1 MTNEDVK
8 QFIEFLWEKYISA
21 PEVGHE
27 GKVEE
32 KE

>member
-1 MTNEDVK
+1 MSEEEILERLK
-8 QFIEFLWEKYISA
+8 WLWEKYIPA